1 MFVSR
6 ATRTVFV
13 LASLALGATA
23 QAHPRLLSSTPTA
36 NSTVFKPA
44 KIAMKFS
51 ETLIA
56 PMSSADVI
64 MTKMPGRSAK
74 PMKISGVSSAIAAD
88 RKTMVLSFKQ
98 QLTTGTYRVNWHV
111 VSSDTHRIQGSFA
124 FAVK

>member
-88 RKTMVLSFKQ
+88 RKTMVLKHE
-98 QLTTGTYRVNWHV
+98 G
-111 VSSDTHRIQGSFA
+111 
-124 FAVK
+124 